1 MKITDAMH
9 RTGLSRKAIYVY
21 EERGLISPAK
31 GSQGYRDYS
40 EEDIERLLLIAK
52 LRELDVPLEDIAR
65 VLASPGEI
73 DILMQK
79 HLDRLQRDLQDTM
92 QKLSRMQTVLYNL
105 PPNGQLAGL
114 IGAAKV
120 AIPEDMAIASARD
133 LSEDPS
139 LASAR
144 RLAMY
149 MNEAFLDVPLDT
161 PERWDAWYR
170 LLEAMDRSS
179 SQLWEGYE
187 ECYGGLSAAQQY
199 DDYRFRR
206 ELVVGYTKYTP
217 VDEQK
222 KADEILSLLERLRT
236 DEAYRRRWKRYY
248 RLVVFPTIHNPGFTG
263 LDDLLDLL
271 SAVYSKYNAEFNHIL
286 RTLVYP
292 RLRSEEGRQLCGEL
306 RSVLKETYDISPISM
321 IHFDFWNHTLEKVV
335 GQTLPTDDELRNPGG
350 DAAI

>member
-40 EEDIERLLLIAK
+40 EEDIVRLLLIAQ
-52 LRELDVPLEDIAR
+52 LRELDVPLEEIAR
-65 VLASPGEI
+65 VLDSPEEI
-73 DILMQK
+73 DILMRK
-79 HLDRLQRDLQDTM
+79 HLDRLQEDLQETM
-92 QKLSRMQTVLYNL
+92 GKLSRMQTVLYNF
-105 PPNGQLAGL
+105 PPNGQLSDL
-114 IGAAKV
+114 INAAKV
-120 AIPEDMAIASARD
+120 AIPEDMAIASAHD

-170 LLEAMDRSS
+170 LLEAMDCSS

-187 ECYGGLSAAQQY
+187 ECYGWMTASQQY

-206 ELVVGYTKYTP
+206 ELVVGYTRYTP
-217 VDEQK
+217 EDEGR

-236 DEAYRRRWKRYY
+236 DEAYRRRWSRYY
-248 RLVVFPTIHNPGFTG
+248 RLVVFPTIHNPGFTDLAG
-263 LDDLLDLL
+263 LLDLL
-271 SAVYSKYNAEFNHIL
+271 STVYAKYNAEFNHIL

-292 RLRSEEGRQLCGEL
+292 RLRSEEGRRLCGEL
-306 RSVLKETYDISPISM
+306 RSVLSETYDISPISM

-335 GQTLPTDDELRNPGG
+335 G
-350 DAAI
+350 